1 MFTLN
6 ALNSI
11 NLSLVLIT
19 VNTCILNITNT
30 WHQLL
35 LMLFMLGLQIYVTVT
50 LRFAFNKIESIR
62 FPTVYVTLCDVVLT
76 NFF

>member
-1 MFTLN
+1 MWRKAVNRVFTLN

-19 VNTCILNITNT
+19 VNTCILNTKNT

-35 LMLFMLGLQIYVTVT
+35 EMLCMLGLQMYVSQLIKLNLFGFSHCISLFVM
-50 LRFAFNKIESIR
+50 LF
-62 FPTVYVTLCDVVLT
+62 
-76 NFF
+76 